1 MTKRLHSKYSAC
13 KRLRGTY
20 KNLWGLSKK
29 NYLRSVLNNKK
40 RKRSTLFGKLLNI
53 KQSFKLFYSNVGEV
67 NFKKYV
73 QQSVNSPSKSTDKLS
88 SVLESRLDCI
98 LFRSCL
104 ARSFLQA
111 RQLINHGC
119 VKVNGLLVKNPS
131 AKLSNGDIIKLDSTA
146 HSINLFNEVVSSR
159 SLPNYLEV
167 DFSTLTIIFLWD
179 TDIKNCFY
187 PIKLKYLNVFRYYK

>member
-73 QQSVNSPSKSTDKLS
+73 QQSINSPSKSTDKLS

-104 ARSFLQA
+104 ARSFLEA
-111 RQLINHGC
+111 RQFINHGR
-119 VKVNGLLVKNPS
+119 VKVNGLLAKNPGM
-131 AKLSNGDIIKLDSTA
+131 KLSNGDIIKLNSEGPNP
-146 HSINLFNEVVSSR
+146 SLFNEVVSSR
-159 SLPNYLEV
+159 SIPNYLEV
-167 DFSTLTIIFLWD
+167 DFSTLTVIFLWE
-179 TDIKNCFY
+179 IGRAH
-187 PIKLKYLNVFRYYK
+187 V